1 MDKKVEFFSITI
13 LEKISKRFSIPRY
26 LLTICP
32 HSDIFLYLIFAMHRN
47 DSVGNEVRETFHGS
61 PEQTRL
67 STQYYNHL
75 KTAYAFEYKCW
86 CLRK

>member
-32 HSDIFLYLIFAMHRN
+32 HSDIFYIWSLPCTEMTQW
-47 DSVGNEVRETFHGS
+47 ETKWEKLFMGAQNKHGFLLNII
-61 PEQTRL
+61 T
-67 STQYYNHL
+67 T
-75 KTAYAFEYKCW
+75 
-86 CLRK
+86 